1 MVNPSNGSY
10 SEYENSWRSKFLKHP
25 VLIHGIVEIVLT
37 SLIFLLE
44 IVSLGL
50 STYAATGAGIW
61 CAIPFMSAGI
71 LTVRL
76 GKYSKNKH
84 VFNRIFICL

>member
-1 MVNPSNGSY
+1 
-10 SEYENSWRSKFLKHP
+10 LATP

-37 SLIFLLE
+37 VLILLLE

-50 STYAATGAGIW
+50 STYGATGAGIW
-61 CAIPFMSAGI
+61 CAIPFMTAGI

-76 GKYSKNKH
+76 GKFSKKKY
-84 VFNRIFICL
+84 FFIINRNDLF

>member
-1 MVNPSNGSY
+1 MYNRPNDSY
-10 SEYENSWRSKFLKHP
+10 SEYENSWRSKFLKLP

-37 SLIFLLE
+37 ALILLLE

-50 STYAATGAGIW
+50 SNYGATGAGIW
-61 CAIPFMSAGI
+61 CAIPFMTAGI

-76 GKYSKNKH
+76 GKYSKKKYIFH
-84 VFNRIFICL
+84 RIFIYL